1 MRISD
6 WSSDVCSS
14 DLADW
19 KRYVRGDRGVF
30 TRALLRARQ
39 SSIVPKVSEKL
50 KGSDNM
56 RRYVLRYI
64 DQFRSEERRVGKE
77 CVSTCRSRWSSHH
90 QKKQNINNNKPT
102 LSTTI
107 TYIPPISY

>member
-64 DQFRSEERRVGKE
+64 DQFEKMLADCRESDPEKLLHSTFMTADVMKVE
-77 CVSTCRSRWSSHH
+77 CSS
-90 QKKQNINNNKPT
+90 
-102 LSTTI
+102 
-107 TYIPPISY
+107 